1 MLPRPQHT
9 APGVLVVVTDI
20 PRLALKEPIWE
31 IALVA
36 VLPSSFGQV
45 QFLLFLPS
53 SLLPLVPPLL
63 PFPSPHILS
72 SSTRRR
78 RRIYPTSWQK
88 RMEGVVGG
96 WSALILLCRKRGHLV
111 TLLPPPPPTT
121 SSGAT
126 SLPPPAALCVIY
138 EVGLVGGRVCVCV
151 CSSSAVAAGNESSE
165 VGPRKKERKKTDFFS
180 SFLLISMLSSYR
192 LLLLPTLPLP
202 PLSHFLVCG
211 RGLSLLFPFLL
222 SRVACVGVS

>member
-1 MLPRPQHT
+1 MRLPLPSDFPCDSTLSLWCFLSFRCRPREGGDGENGKGCFPPRPQHT
-9 APGVLVVVTDI
+9 APGVLVVVTDT

-45 QFLLFLPS
+45 QFLLFLL

-78 RRIYPTSWQK
+78 IYPTSWQK
-88 RMEGVVGG
+88 GMEGVVGG

-151 CSSSAVAAGNESSE
+151 
-165 VGPRKKERKKTDFFS
+165 
-180 SFLLISMLSSYR
+180 
-192 LLLLPTLPLP
+192 LLLRRR
-202 PLSHFLVCG
+202 
-211 RGLSLLFPFLL
+211 RGK
-222 SRVACVGVS
+222 RK

>member
-1 MLPRPQHT
+1 MERREKDASPATAHSTRCLGRCDRYPSPCTEGTNMGDCPRRRP
-9 APGVLVVVTDI
+9 
-20 PRLALKEPIWE
+20 
-31 IALVA
+31 
-36 VLPSSFGQV
+36 PSSFGQV
-45 QFLLFLPS
+45 QFLLFLL

-78 RRIYPTSWQK
+78 IYPTSWQK
-88 RMEGVVGG
+88 GMEGVVGG
-96 WSALILLCRKRGHLV
+96 WSALILLCRKKGHLV

-151 CSSSAVAAGNESSE
+151 
-165 VGPRKKERKKTDFFS
+165 
-180 SFLLISMLSSYR
+180 
-192 LLLLPTLPLP
+192 LLLRRR
-202 PLSHFLVCG
+202 
-211 RGLSLLFPFLL
+211 RGK
-222 SRVACVGVS
+222 RK